1 VVPNNSYFGKED
13 NMELEDITD
22 EDYYAAMK
30 IMFHGDGWQLMML
43 ELGDQVALI
52 EDIQTIKSNEELK
65 FKQGQLATIGYLM
78 NFEATLK
85 AAEESKEEDE
95 VVDGSL

>member
-1 VVPNNSYFGKED
+1 MD
-13 NMELEDITD
+13 LEDITD
-22 EDYYAAMK
+22 EEYYGHMK
-30 IMFHGDGWQLMML
+30 TMFHTPGWELMLL

-52 EDIQTIKSNEELK
+52 EDIQNIKTNDELK

-85 AAEESKEEDE
+85 AAEESQDEEDE
-95 VVDGSL
+95 VTDARL